1 MMDLNKLRRRDLEKL
16 SAYLDGQL
24 SESDAHRVESR
35 IQTDAMLRMALQE
48 LANTRKM
55 VSELPSVRPPRNFT
69 LTPEMAGIRREVK
82 LFPVFR
88 FATVI
93 ATAAF
98 AVLVGADAL
107 FLRSTAGIPLAS
119 EPARLMAEEA
129 ADFEVAVEEVAEAEG
144 MLEAPMEDAV
154 IGAAADD
161 IAEADRGIAAPE
173 ALPLTTE
180 GVQTP
185 REPSLQGFGTET
197 GAGLIGEETKVEPT
211 GTVLAEGTQEQL
223 DGEQSVGEEPTVEAP
238 ALVEPVPL
246 QEIEPTPVPIMLVEP
261 RPSVDPL
268 RIAEIGLGTLA
279 LLSAAITFILR
290 KAR

>member
-107 FLRSTAGIPLAS
+107 FLRSAAEFSLTS
-119 EPARLMAEEA
+119 QPARLVAEDVAEL
-129 ADFEVAVEEVAEAEG
+129 EVAVEEVVEG

-161 IAEADRGIAAPE
+161 IAQADKEIAAPE

-180 GVQTP
+180 GLQTP
-185 REPSLQGFGTET
+185 RESSFQEFGTET
-197 GAGLIGEETKVEPT
+197 GAGYIGEETKVEPT
-211 GTVLAEGTQEQL
+211 GTVLAEGTLEQL
-223 DGEQSVGEEPTVEAP
+223 DGEQPVDEEPTVEAP
-238 ALVEPVPL
+238 ALVEPEPL
-246 QEIEPTPVPIMLVEP
+246 QEVEPTLVPNMLVEP

-268 RIAEIGLGTLA
+268 RLAEIGLGILA

-290 KAR
+290 RAR

>member
-1 MMDLNKLRRRDLEKL
+1 
-16 SAYLDGQL
+16 
-24 SESDAHRVESR
+24 
-35 IQTDAMLRMALQE
+35 
-48 LANTRKM
+48 
-55 VSELPSVRPPRNFT
+55 
-69 LTPEMAGIRREVK
+69 MAGIRREVK

-107 FLRSTAGIPLAS
+107 FLRSAAEFPLTS
-119 EPARLMAEEA
+119 QPARLVAEDA
-129 ADFEVAVEEVAEAEG
+129 AELEVAVEEVVEG
-144 MLEAPMEDAV
+144 MLEAPLEDAV

-161 IAEADRGIAAPE
+161 IAEADKEIAAPE

-180 GVQTP
+180 GLQTP
-185 REPSLQGFGTET
+185 RESSFQEFGTET
-197 GAGLIGEETKVEPT
+197 GAGYMGDETKVEPT
-211 GTVLAEGTQEQL
+211 GTVLAEGTREQL
-223 DGEQSVGEEPTVEAP
+223 DGEQPVDEEPAVEAP

-246 QEIEPTPVPIMLVEP
+246 QEVEPTLAPNMLVEP

-268 RIAEIGLGTLA
+268 RLAEIGLGILA

-290 KAR
+290 RAR